1 LCRNRNPKDIIVSL
15 GLINLNIPGDK
26 AVNYT
31 VETIIEHPQ
40 YEKRILINDIAILK
54 LNENVQLTPKIHSAC
69 LPSKALSPQERYG
82 YVTGSK

>member
-1 LCRNRNPKDIIVSL
+1 MNK
-15 GLINLNIPGDK
+15 PGDK

-31 VETIIEHPQ
+31 VKAIIEHPE
-40 YEKRILINDIAILK
+40 YKKGTLFNDIAIIK
-54 LNENVQLTPKIHSAC
+54 LNENVQLTPEIHSAC